1 MNGKPL
7 SQDQDSLIALVT
19 ALKNKLLIDQT
30 TPPSMIRALA
40 HFIDDNQNALMLHD
54 ESPLMQEVFL
64 IRSADQE
71 GPKNP
76 FILFKKFNELL
87 QIASDFRPPAMKIE
101 NVTVAINMAQLEAM
115 SKGTKIKRE
124 DLPKNV
130 TREAFDKL
138 TNGLRDKIEGKDG
151 PEIVLGAEK
160 YLDDNFQTTGTKILY
175 PIFDDSEKFLTKLL
189 DLSEENVSETEAKW
203 RAVLNNILSKKA
215 DKVASHVFT
224 EQEETFISTM
234 MRIQTCG
241 PGKAEG
247 IAIVYEMLDN
257 QYRYN
262 IALSAPETVEEQ
274 MNKPKRQ
281 AAIMLIRKFIDD
293 NPNLKA
299 EDRPK
304 SLAAFVNDI
313 EHRREYAGMVNSLVG
328 EDKYWNDD
336 EEDETSLDMLLNE
349 KGASALL
356 EIVESKERPE
366 KIKPIQEFIGQVIQK
381 LMASVTGSNALMNEL
396 TNTTN
401 IPEAA
406 HHAIYLKNLIGHLV
420 GISHG
425 VFFDRN
431 TGLLNDL
438 LVSKE
443 RDEVLNA
450 FFIYVTP
457 ESFVDEVVKNVN
469 KDPINNKELL
479 KPLLGD
485 EFWNKDD
492 AKA

>member
-1 MNGKPL
+1 M
-7 SQDQDSLIALVT
+7 
-19 ALKNKLLIDQT
+19 
-30 TPPSMIRALA
+30 
-40 HFIDDNQNALMLHD
+40 
-54 ESPLMQEVFL
+54 
-64 IRSADQE
+64 
-71 GPKNP
+71 
-76 FILFKKFNELL
+76 
-87 QIASDFRPPAMKIE
+87 
-101 NVTVAINMAQLEAM
+101 
-115 SKGTKIKRE
+115 
-124 DLPKNV
+124 
-130 TREAFDKL
+130 
-138 TNGLRDKIEGKDG
+138 
-151 PEIVLGAEK
+151 
-160 YLDDNFQTTGTKILY
+160 DDNFQTTGTKILY
-175 PIFDDSEKFLTKLL
+175 PIFNDSEKFLTKLL

-203 RAVLNNILSKKA
+203 RAVLNNILSKKT
-215 DKVASHVFT
+215 DKIASHVFT

-450 FFIYVTP
+450 FFKYVTP

-492 AKA
+492 AKGLSRRGALTLLEQLHYLETR